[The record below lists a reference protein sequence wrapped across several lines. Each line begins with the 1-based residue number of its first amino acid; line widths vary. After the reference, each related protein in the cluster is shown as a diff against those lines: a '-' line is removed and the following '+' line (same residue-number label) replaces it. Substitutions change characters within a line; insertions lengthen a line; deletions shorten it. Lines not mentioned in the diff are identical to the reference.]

1 VTGEGNHLQ
10 GDAAEILFAE
20 IAPAL
25 ESAKRPLVLGIAG
38 SQGSGKTTVARRL
51 AARLAEQGW
60 STALLSID
68 DLYYDRAKR
77 EQLAK
82 RIHPLFITRGVPG
95 THDVS
100 LGIKVLRG
108 LRGKQ
113 RVMLPRFD
121 KGTDSRKPRGEWE
134 KAPRSA
140 DLVIF
145 EGWCVGA
152 TPEPKS
158 MLREPINDL
167 ERTEDADGV
176 WRRRVNAALAE
187 DYRRLFK
194 LIDRFAFLRAPSFE
208 IVKAWRTQ
216 QERELAATAPPDR
229 LTHLMTD
236 EQISRFIQH
245 YERITRH
252 MLRETPGRA
261 DLTLQLNEDRR
272 VTDVIWPSRRK

>member
-1 VTGEGNHLQ
+1 MTGEDNHLQ

-25 ESAKRPLVLGIAG
+25 ETSKRPLVLGIAG
-38 SQGSGKTTVARRL
+38 SQGSGKTTIARKL
-51 AARLAEQGW
+51 AARLAEQGRT
-60 STALLSID
+60 TAILSID
-68 DLYYDRAKR
+68 DLYYDRAR
-77 EQLAK
+77 RARLAEK
-82 RIHPLFITRGVPG
+82 AHPLFITRGVPG

-100 LGIKVLRG
+100 LGIKVLRA
-108 LRGKQ
+108 LRGK
-113 RVMLPRFD
+113 RSVMLPRFD
-121 KGTDSRKPRGEWE
+121 KGTDSRKPRSEWE
-134 KAPRSA
+134 KAPRPV

-176 WRRRVNAALAE
+176 WRRRVNRALAG
-187 DYRRLFK
+187 DYKRLFK
-194 LIDRFAFLRAPSFE
+194 LIDRFVFLRAPSFD

-236 EQISRFIQH
+236 EQITRFIQH

-252 MLRETPGRA
+252 MLHETPGRA